1 MIVSLK
7 QKEIKFK
14 TRVKL
19 NRNICTKVRVFFPFK
34 IFLFFHPQSTNHC
47 LHKRSM
53 KTLCQISQVWIGKP
67 VHISGVINPHRDNDN
82 NNNNNNNNN
91 FFKINDTKLYS

>member
-14 TRVKL
+14 ARVKL
-19 NRNICTKVRVFFPFK
+19 NHNICTKVRVFFPLKFSK
-34 IFLFFHPQSTNHC
+34 LFFHPQSTNHC

-67 VHISGVINPHRDNDN
+67 VHISGVINPHRDNN
-82 NNNNNNNNN
+82 IIIIIIII
-91 FFKINDTKLYS
+91 INILY